1 VGAVRELASDYPS
14 GEQTMSR
21 QIWLSRLMGM
31 GLALALCCWAT
42 PTRAGDEGNDDSG
55 GGGVPELD
63 PRAAG
68 LALTILGGS
77 PWCSTGA
84 GSAALALPI
93 SCP

>member
-1 VGAVRELASDYPS
+1 
-14 GEQTMSR
+14 MSR
-21 QIWLSRLMGM
+21 RIWLSRLMGM

-55 GGGVPELD
+55 SRGVPELD

-77 PWCSTGA
+77 LLVLNGRRKR
-84 GSAALALPI
+84 GGRAAD
-93 SCP
+93 

>member
-1 VGAVRELASDYPS
+1 
-14 GEQTMSR
+14 MSR

-31 GLALALCCWAT
+31 GLALALSCWAT
-42 PTRAGDEGNDDSG
+42 PTRAGDEGNDDRG

-77 PWCSTGA
+77 LLVLHGRRKRGA
-84 GSAALALPI
+84 SAAD
-93 SCP
+93 